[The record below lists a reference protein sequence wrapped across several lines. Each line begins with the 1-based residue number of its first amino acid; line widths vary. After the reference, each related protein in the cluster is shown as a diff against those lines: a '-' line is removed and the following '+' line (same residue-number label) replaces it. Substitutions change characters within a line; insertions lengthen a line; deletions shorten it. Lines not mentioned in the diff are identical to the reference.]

1 MLILFHKQTESFSS
15 PLEGFPG
22 SQCAFW
28 KSLSVRLDGSRLALL
43 AGFAHAAHEQ
53 WARGWVLPPPTR
65 AMGTLPP
72 APCAVGMPGILK
84 GHSPAMHMWGF
95 SLSLFFFFWQTL
107 LWPLHRAVL
116 SAGTKLK
123 QRQEGNGGVW
133 GQWGQGLMK
142 QLVSVADVV
151 QIWWGKVFKNKVIG
165 KREKCESK
173 PGSLF

>member
-22 SQCAFW
+22 SQFW

-43 AGFAHAAHEQ
+43 AG
-53 WARGWVLPPPTR
+53 GLS
-65 AMGTLPP
+65 
-72 APCAVGMPGILK
+72 PCCPWAVGRGLGASTSGKSRGDAPP
-84 GHSPAMHMWGF
+84 SPLCCGDAWDPRRTLTCHAHVGLL
-95 SLSLFFFFWQTL
+95 SLSFLFLTDFGSL
-107 LWPLHRAVL
+107 VPAVL

-142 QLVSVADVV
+142 QLVPVADVV

-165 KREKCESK
+165 KREKCGSK